1 MIFFC
6 FCECVALDVSNV
18 ACRLLWYFPFKV
30 FGDLDGVGLGSNLD
44 VLAAKADCC
53 YEEVSRV

>member
-1 MIFFC
+1 M
-6 FCECVALDVSNV
+6 SNV